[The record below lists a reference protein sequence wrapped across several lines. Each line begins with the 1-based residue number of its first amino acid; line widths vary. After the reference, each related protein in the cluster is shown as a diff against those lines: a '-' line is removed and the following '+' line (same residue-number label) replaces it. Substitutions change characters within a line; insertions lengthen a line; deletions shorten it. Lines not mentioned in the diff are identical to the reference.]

1 MDNINKWHNEIIGEK
16 VVKALKENYFD
27 AIYFKKKEDAVKY
40 ILDNIKDGDSIGFGG
55 SITIQ
60 QLEIKDKIKKMNVTL
75 LDHHGD
81 SNLTAEEKLNIKRA
95 QLTSDLFL
103 CSSNAITMN
112 GELVNIDGAG
122 NRVAAM
128 TFGPKKV
135 IIVAGINK
143 IATDE
148 KSAFERIQVLAA
160 PKNSKRLSMNTPC
173 TKTGVCMNCKS
184 KDRICRIYSVMK
196 RKPMGADI
204 TVIIVGADMGY

>member
-1 MDNINKWHNEIIGEK
+1 MENINKWHNEIIGEK

-27 AIYFKKKEDAVKY
+27 AIYFEKKEDAAKY
-40 ILDNIKDGDSIGFGG
+40 ILDNVKDGDSVGFGG
-55 SITIQ
+55 SVTIQ
-60 QLEIKDKIKKMNVTL
+60 QLGVKYKIKEMNTTI
-75 LDHHGD
+75 LDHGD
-81 SNLTAEEKLNIKRA
+81 PSLTAEEKLNVKRA

-135 IIVAGINK
+135 IVVAGINK

-148 KSAFERIQVLAA
+148 SSAFERIQVLAA
-160 PKNSKRLSMNTPC
+160 PKNTKRLSKSTPC
-173 TKTGVCMNCKS
+173 TKTGVCMNCKNE
-184 KDRICRIYSVMK
+184 DRICRIYSVIK
-196 RKPMGADI
+196 RMPMGADM
-204 TVIIVGADMGY
+204 TVIIVGEDMGY